1 MNGTGMWGVSSG
13 WGGPAQQQQQAQQN
27 VWGDFTSGSAQPV
40 QPQMP
45 YGAQPQM
52 GFGAQPQAGFGAQP
66 FGGQPQMG
74 FGAAQPQQQPQ
85 QPSLFGTADIWGS
98 SGSNTAAAP
107 AAGNAG
113 GQKDAFDDI
122 WGGFK

>member
-1 MNGTGMWGVSSG
+1 MVGMNGTGMWGVSSG

-27 VWGDFTSGSAQPV
+27 VWGDFTSAAQPAQGAIPFGA
-40 QPQMP
+40 QPQVG

-52 GFGAQPQAGFGAQP
+52 A

-74 FGAAQPQQQPQ
+74 FGAAQPQQQQ
-85 QPSLFGTADIWGS
+85 AQPSLFGTADIWGS
-98 SGSNTAAAP
+98 SGGSTAAP
-107 AAGNAG
+107 AGGNAG